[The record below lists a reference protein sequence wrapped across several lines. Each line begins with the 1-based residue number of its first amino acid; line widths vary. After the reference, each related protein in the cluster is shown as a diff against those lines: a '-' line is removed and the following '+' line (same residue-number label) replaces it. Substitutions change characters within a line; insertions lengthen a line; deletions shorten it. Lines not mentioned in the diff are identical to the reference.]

1 MRAAARERGWGPLF
15 DPPSADDPGGDQA
28 EVHVCTVT
36 ELTRSIKQCLEDQ
49 FGHVWLSG
57 EISNA
62 RTPQSGHVYMTLK
75 DENAQIS
82 AVMFRQVAQ
91 YVRFRLEDGLAVT
104 VYGRVSVYEP
114 RGSYQI
120 IVERIEPKGEGA
132 LQLAFRQLMERLE
145 KEGLFDPAHK
155 KPLPSLP
162 RRIGIVTSPTGA
174 AIHDMLNVI
183 LDRFPLAQ
191 IVLRPVRVQGDGA
204 GEEIAEAIADLDAH
218 GRVDVMIVGRG
229 GGSLEDLWAF
239 NEEVTARAIWA
250 CTTPVISA
258 VGHEIDV
265 TIADMVAD
273 CRALTPTAAGELV
286 VPELSALLDSLG
298 TLKHR
303 LGRAL
308 LARLEVAK
316 GRVAALSRSYALS
329 RPLDFIR
336 QRQQRVDDLGQ
347 RAQVAAANVVAL
359 SKERSAALGAR
370 LEALS
375 PLAVLARGYSVTRTS
390 DERTVTDAAALLPQ
404 DSIVTMLHKGSV
416 ESVVSRVC
424 PAKEHEPGKG
434 DQP

>member
-1 MRAAARERGWGPLF
+1 MSAAGRGRGLGPLF
-15 DPPSADDPGGDQA
+15 DPPSGNDPGGDQA
-28 EVHVCTVT
+28 EAHVYSVT

-57 EISNA
+57 EISNV
-62 RTPQSGHVYMTLK
+62 RTPRSGHVYMTLK

-82 AVMFRQVAQ
+82 AVVFRHAAQ

-114 RGSYQI
+114 RGDYQI
-120 IVERIEPKGEGA
+120 IVEKIEPKGEGA
-132 LQLAFRQLMERLE
+132 LQLAFRQLRERLE

-162 RRIGIVTSPTGA
+162 KRIGVVTSPTGA

-183 LDRFPLAQ
+183 LDRFPRVE
-191 IVLRPVRVQGDGA
+191 IVLRPVRVQGEGA
-204 GEEIAEAIADLDAH
+204 AEEIAEAIADLNAC
-218 GRVDVMIVGRG
+218 GRVHVMIVGRG

-239 NEEVTARAIWA
+239 NEEVVARAIW
-250 CTTPVISA
+250 TSTIPVISA

-265 TIADMVAD
+265 TIADLVAD
-273 CRALTPTAAGELV
+273 CRALTPTAAGEMV

-308 LARLEVAK
+308 LAKLEVAK
-316 GRVAALSRSYALS
+316 GRVAALSRSYAFS
-329 RPLDFIR
+329 RPLDFVR
-336 QRQQRVDDLGQ
+336 QRQQRVDDLAQ
-347 RAQVAAANVVAL
+347 RAQMAAANVVAL
-359 SKERSAALGAR
+359 SKERTAALGAR

-390 DERTVTDAAALLPQ
+390 DGRAVTDAGTLEPQ
-404 DSIVTMLHKGSV
+404 GSIVTMLHKGSV

-434 DQP
+434 DEP